1 MLEELKALEEKV
13 DSLIALVEKLREEN
27 RMLREEL
34 SKVNE
39 KLKLYEEI
47 EKERERFLFEK
58 KDMED
63 RIKRIFSKLVDVVNK
78 EGR

>member
-13 DSLIALVEKLREEN
+13 DSLIALVGKLREEN
-27 RMLREEL
+27 RILREEL

>member
-13 DSLIALVEKLREEN
+13 DSLIALIGKLKEEN
-27 RMLREEL
+27 KALREEL
-34 SKVNE
+34 SRVNE
-39 KLKLYEEI
+39 RLRLYEQI
-47 EKERERFLFEK
+47 EKEKEKFLMEK

-63 RIKRIFSKLVDVVNK
+63 RIKRIFSKLVDVVDK